1 MKTIGLIGGMSWES
15 TATYYRLINQQ
26 VKAKRGGLHSARV
39 ILYSVDFHDIERLQ
53 RSGDWDKAGTL
64 LANAGCALEAAGA
77 EFLVLCT
84 NTMHKV
90 STAIEAATKIPL
102 LHLADAAANAV
113 HDAGLSCVGLLG
125 TRFTMEQDFYRDR
138 LSVSH
143 GLNVLVPEASDR
155 DLVHSVIYEQ
165 LCLGTINA
173 DSRVA
178 YGRVIA
184 NLVARGAQGIILG
197 CTEIGLLIGSDD
209 AEVALFDT
217 TEIHARAAV
226 QFSLANI
233 SDSAG

>member
-90 STAIEAATKIPL
+90 STAIEAASMYLFRKR
-102 LHLADAAANAV
+102 A
-113 HDAGLSCVGLLG
+113 
-125 TRFTMEQDFYRDR
+125 
-138 LSVSH
+138 
-143 GLNVLVPEASDR
+143 
-155 DLVHSVIYEQ
+155 
-165 LCLGTINA
+165 
-173 DSRVA
+173 
-178 YGRVIA
+178 IA
-184 NLVARGAQGIILG
+184 ILF
-197 CTEIGLLIGSDD
+197 I
-209 AEVALFDT
+209 A
-217 TEIHARAAV
+217 
-226 QFSLANI
+226 
-233 SDSAG
+233 